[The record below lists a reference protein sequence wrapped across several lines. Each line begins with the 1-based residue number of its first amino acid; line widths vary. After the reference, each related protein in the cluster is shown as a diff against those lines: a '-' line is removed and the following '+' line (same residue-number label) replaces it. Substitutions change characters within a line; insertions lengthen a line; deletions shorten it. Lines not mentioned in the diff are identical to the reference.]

1 MLEGELTTRC
11 WCYLEQ
17 ALQALL
23 VSARTGRCGGQRG
36 LLAEVCQLRIMTLAG
51 ELWRAIQK

>member
-11 WCYLEQ
+11 WRYLEQ

-23 VSARTGRCGGQRG
+23 VSARTGRCWGVCGGQRG
-36 LLAEVCQLRIMTLAG
+36 FLAEVCQLGLMTLAG
-51 ELWRAIQK
+51 ELW